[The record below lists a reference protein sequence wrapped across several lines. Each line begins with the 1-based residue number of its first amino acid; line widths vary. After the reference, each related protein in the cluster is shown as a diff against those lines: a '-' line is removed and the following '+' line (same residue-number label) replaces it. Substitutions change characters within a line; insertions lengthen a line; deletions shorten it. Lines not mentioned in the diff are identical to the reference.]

1 MSEQFRELEKPAGA
15 RNKDVVLMATV
26 TSFQALSFPGKSE
39 LRQFAELFQP
49 LFAGSSAEARRE
61 AVAALSQSPNLPLSI
76 AAFIASQ
83 PISIAAPFLA
93 SSPALSDDMLIMIAR
108 TQGAAHARAI
118 VKRERLSPT
127 VIDAL
132 VSLRH
137 ALPPRPDTAAPAS
150 ARAEPQPHAMTEA
163 RALPAAQDA
172 GSRFDRIMTE
182 LTMADLPAAVT
193 DAVSA
198 RRRAEASAPV
208 TSGPVTDSPVASA
221 TSPEAAAA
229 EAGSAREEALR
240 QTIKRMAYQQ
250 RPAADDRLGRRQATP
265 LQTALLVR
273 FARAHDGSLF
283 ATTLAD
289 MLSAS
294 RWLAERILLD
304 ISGRQLATTL
314 AGVAMEPSEA
324 IFILEHIYPHLARRE
339 NGVSR
344 AESLF
349 FGMDAD
355 QAEDR
360 IDSWIRADRYTFA
373 GEEPQ
378 AGSREG
384 AANAGSVKPGMAA
397 NQASAKR
404 QPVGDEHGRQV
415 LRARKR

>member
-1 MSEQFRELEKPAGA
+1 MVSEQFRELEKPAGA

-49 LFAGSSAEARRE
+49 LFAGSSVEARRE
-61 AVAALSQSPNLPLSI
+61 AVAALSRSPNLPLSV

-108 TQGAAHARAI
+108 TQGADHARAI

-137 ALPPRPDTAAPAS
+137 ALPPRPDKVKVEETKVEPPQKTAPS
-150 ARAEPQPHAMTEA
+150 
-163 RALPAAQDA
+163 
-172 GSRFDRIMTE
+172 SFDKV
-182 LTMADLPAAVT
+182 MADLEMSDLSGAV
-193 DAVSA
+193 
-198 RRRAEASAPV
+198 APQKIV
-208 TSGPVTDSPVASA
+208 PEPV
-221 TSPEAAAA
+221 
-229 EAGSAREEALR
+229 AREEALR

-250 RPAADDRLGRRQATP
+250 RPPREDRLGRRQATP
-265 LQTALLVR
+265 VQTALLVR
-273 FARAHDGSLF
+273 FARAHDGGFF

-289 MLSAS
+289 MLSSS

-314 AGVAMEPSEA
+314 AGVAMEDRDA
-324 IFILEHIYPHLARRE
+324 VFILEHIYPHLARRE
-339 NGVSR
+339 NDASR
-344 AESLF
+344 AETLL
-349 FGMDAD
+349 FGMDPD
-355 QAEDR
+355 QAEAR

-373 GEEPQ
+373 GEELPVV
-378 AGSREG
+378 ARETEQREVSAT
-384 AANAGSVKPGMAA
+384 AATSLKAA
-397 NQASAKR
+397 NQGSPKR
-404 QPVGDEHGRQV
+404 QPVGDDHGRQV

>member
-1 MSEQFRELEKPAGA
+1 MSEQFRELERPAGA

-49 LFAGSSAEARRE
+49 LFAGSSVEARRE

-108 TQGAAHARAI
+108 TQGADHARAI

-137 ALPPRPDTAAPAS
+137 ALPPRPDKVKADETKPEVQAPQAAKAPPS
-150 ARAEPQPHAMTEA
+150 
-163 RALPAAQDA
+163 
-172 GSRFDRIMTE
+172 SFDKV
-182 LTMADLPAAVT
+182 MADLEMSDLPGAASAAV
-193 DAVSA
+193 S
-198 RRRAEASAPV
+198 EP
-208 TSGPVTDSPVASA
+208 A
-221 TSPEAAAA
+221 TES
-229 EAGSAREEALR
+229 REEALR

-250 RPAADDRLGRRQATP
+250 RPARSDRLGRRQATP
-265 LQTALLVR
+265 VQTALLVR
-273 FARAHDGSLF
+273 FARTHDGGFF

-289 MLSAS
+289 MLTSS

-314 AGVAMEPSEA
+314 AGVAMEDREA
-324 IFILEHIYPHLARRE
+324 IFILEHIYPHLSRRE
-339 NGVSR
+339 NGASR
-344 AESLF
+344 AENLF
-349 FGMDAD
+349 FGMDPD
-355 QAEDR
+355 QAEAR

-373 GEEPQ
+373 GEEQ
-378 AGSREG
+378 TIEAGD
-384 AANAGSVKPGMAA
+384 GSERTAVPSSKPLTAA
-397 NQASAKR
+397 NQAASKR

>member
-1 MSEQFRELEKPAGA
+1 MSEQFRELERPAGA

-49 LFAGSSAEARRE
+49 LFAGSSVEARRE
-61 AVAALSQSPNLPLSI
+61 AVAALSQSPSLPLSV

-83 PISIAAPFLA
+83 PIAIAAPFLA
-93 SSPALSDDMLIMIAR
+93 ASPALSDDMLIMIAR
-108 TQGAAHARAI
+108 TQGADHARAI

-137 ALPPRPDTAAPAS
+137 ALPPRPEKSEIETTTAKPQEA
-150 ARAEPQPHAMTEA
+150 AEPTSFERVMA
-163 RALPAAQDA
+163 D
-172 GSRFDRIMTE
+172 
-182 LTMADLPAAVT
+182 LTMADLPGAT
-193 DAVSA
+193 TN
-198 RRRAEASAPV
+198 PV
-208 TSGPVTDSPVASA
+208 TVSKTANVPAE
-221 TSPEAAAA
+221 TSTPEATPTDQ
-229 EAGSAREEALR
+229 AREEMLR

-250 RPAADDRLGRRQATP
+250 RPATSDRLGRRQATP

-273 FARAHDGSLF
+273 FARSHDGSLF

-289 MLSAS
+289 LLSSS

-314 AGVAMEPSEA
+314 AGVAMDDREA
-324 IFILEHIYPHLARRE
+324 IFVLEHIYPHLARRE
-339 NGVSR
+339 NGASR
-344 AESLF
+344 AENLF
-349 FGMDAD
+349 FGLDPVE
-355 QAEDR
+355 AEAR

-373 GEEPQ
+373 GEELPVEPRDKVTASPVVQ
-378 AGSREG
+378 LT
-384 AANAGSVKPGMAA
+384 AA

>member
-49 LFAGSSAEARRE
+49 LFAGSSLEARRE
-61 AVAALSQSPNLPLSI
+61 AVAALSQSPSLPLSI

-93 SSPALSDDMLIMIAR
+93 VSPALSDDMLITIAR
-108 TQGAAHARAI
+108 TQGADHARAI

-137 ALPPRPDTAAPAS
+137 ALPPRPEKAKTENAVVA
-150 ARAEPQPHAMTEA
+150 PQPQAHTT
-163 RALPAAQDA
+163 AQA
-172 GSRFDRIMTE
+172 SSFDKVMVE
-182 LTMADLPAAVT
+182 LEMADLPGAI
-193 DAVSA
+193 
-198 RRRAEASAPV
+198 RPAETKAQETPAP
-208 TSGPVTDSPVASA
+208 T
-221 TSPEAAAA
+221 
-229 EAGSAREEALR
+229 REEALR
-240 QTIKRMAYQQ
+240 QTIKRLAYQQ
-250 RPAADDRLGRRQATP
+250 RPAAGDRLGRRQATP

-273 FARAHDGSLF
+273 FARAHDGALF

-289 MLSAS
+289 LLASS
-294 RWLAERILLD
+294 RWLSERILLD

-314 AGVAMEPSEA
+314 SGVAMDPSEA
-324 IFILEHIYPHLARRE
+324 IFILEHIYPHLARRDQ
-339 NGVSR
+339 GMSR
-344 AESLF
+344 AETLF
-349 FGMDAD
+349 FGMDPDA
-355 QAEDR
+355 AEAR

-373 GEEPQ
+373 GEELP
-378 AGSREG
+378 
-384 AANAGSVKPGMAA
+384 AAPPVAKTRGDEAAPLAAA
-397 NQASAKR
+397 NQATAKR

>member
-1 MSEQFRELEKPAGA
+1 MSEEFRELEKPAGA

-26 TSFQALSFPGKSE
+26 TSFQALSFPGKTE

-49 LFAGSSAEARRE
+49 LFAGSSMEARRE

-83 PISIAAPFLA
+83 PISVAAPFLA
-93 SSPALSDDMLIMIAR
+93 ASPALSDDMLIMIAR
-108 TQGAAHARAI
+108 TQGADHARAI

-137 ALPPRPDTAAPAS
+137 ALPPRPEKAK
-150 ARAEPQPHAMTEA
+150 AEQPQSKPQPQLRPTAQTE
-163 RALPAAQDA
+163 QTET
-172 GSRFDRIMTE
+172 SRFDRIMTE
-182 LTMADLPAAVT
+182 LTMADLPG
-193 DAVSA
+193 AVSQVVAA
-198 RRRAEASAPV
+198 RQQAETPAPAAPAATAV
-208 TSGPVTDSPVASA
+208 EIDAGTS
-221 TSPEAAAA
+221 
-229 EAGSAREEALR
+229 REEALR
-240 QTIKRMAYQQ
+240 QTIKRLAYQH
-250 RPAADDRLGRRQATP
+250 RPAASDRLGRRHATP

-273 FARAHDGSLF
+273 FARAHDGSFF

-289 MLSAS
+289 LLSSS

-314 AGVAMEPSEA
+314 AGVAMEPADA

-339 NGVSR
+339 HGTSR

-349 FGMDAD
+349 FGMDPD

-360 IDSWIRADRYTFA
+360 IESWIRADRYTFA
-373 GEEPQ
+373 GEEMPVASRAASAQ
-378 AGSREG
+378 ADDGRPL
-384 AANAGSVKPGMAA
+384 AAA
-397 NQASAKR
+397 NQAKR
-404 QPVGDEHGRQV
+404 QPVGDEHARQV

>member
-1 MSEQFRELEKPAGA
+1 MSEQFRELERPAGA

-61 AVAALSQSPNLPLSI
+61 AVAALSQSPNLPLSV

-83 PISIAAPFLA
+83 PISVAAPFLA

-108 TQGAAHARAI
+108 TQGADHARAI

-137 ALPPRPDTAAPAS
+137 ALPPRPDKVKADEQTPKTQPPETVKAPPS
-150 ARAEPQPHAMTEA
+150 
-163 RALPAAQDA
+163 
-172 GSRFDRIMTE
+172 SFDKV
-182 LTMADLPAAVT
+182 MADLEMNDLPGAASDTVAEPAAE
-193 DAVSA
+193 S
-198 RRRAEASAPV
+198 
-208 TSGPVTDSPVASA
+208 
-221 TSPEAAAA
+221 
-229 EAGSAREEALR
+229 REEALR
-240 QTIKRMAYQQ
+240 QTIKRMAAQQ
-250 RPAADDRLGRRQATP
+250 RPARSDRLGRRQATP
-265 LQTALLVR
+265 VQTALLVR
-273 FARAHDGSLF
+273 FARAHDGGFF

-289 MLSAS
+289 MLTSS

-314 AGVAMEPSEA
+314 AGVAMEDREA

-339 NGVSR
+339 NGASR
-344 AESLF
+344 AENLLLS
-349 FGMDAD
+349 MDLD
-355 QAEDR
+355 QAEAR

-373 GEEPQ
+373 GEEMP
-378 AGSREG
+378 AEVRHGVEHP
-384 AANAGSVKPGMAA
+384 AAPSSIPFAAA
-397 NQASAKR
+397 NQASPKR

>member
-1 MSEQFRELEKPAGA
+1 MSEQFRELERPAGA

-26 TSFQALSFPGKSE
+26 TNFQALSFPGKSE

-49 LFAGSSAEARRE
+49 LFASSSMEARRE
-61 AVAALSQSPNLPLSI
+61 AVAALSQSPRLPLSV

-108 TQGAAHARAI
+108 TQGADHARAI

-137 ALPPRPDTAAPAS
+137 ALPPRPEKAKTVAAKAAPLPS
-150 ARAEPQPHAMTEA
+150 ATP
-163 RALPAAQDA
+163 
-172 GSRFDRIMTE
+172 SSFDKAI
-182 LTMADLPAAVT
+182 ADLQMRDLPGAV
-193 DAVSA
+193 AVEESL
-198 RRRAEASAPV
+198 AEG
-208 TSGPVTDSPVASA
+208 T
-221 TSPEAAAA
+221 
-229 EAGSAREEALR
+229 AREEALR
-240 QTIKRMAYQQ
+240 QTIKRMARQQ
-250 RPAADDRLGRRQATP
+250 RPPREDRLGRRQATP
-265 LQTALLVR
+265 VQTALLVR
-273 FARAHDGSLF
+273 FARQHDGGLF

-289 MLSAS
+289 MLSSS

-314 AGVAMEPSEA
+314 AGVAMEDRDA
-324 IFILEHIYPHLARRE
+324 IFILEHIYPHLARSE
-339 NGVSR
+339 NGASR
-344 AESLF
+344 AENIL
-349 FGMDAD
+349 FGMDPD
-355 QAEDR
+355 QAEAR

-373 GEEPQ
+373 GEELPAEPQ
-378 AGSREG
+378 AARSRPDE
-384 AANAGSVKPGMAA
+384 AAPMVAA
-397 NQASAKR
+397 NQTSPKR

>member
-1 MSEQFRELEKPAGA
+1 MVSEQFRELEKPAGA

-49 LFAGSSAEARRE
+49 LFAGSSMEARRE
-61 AVAALSQSPNLPLSI
+61 AVAALSRSPNLPLSV

-108 TQGAAHARAI
+108 TQGADHARAI

-137 ALPPRPDTAAPAS
+137 ALPPRPDKTKDEAKDSVAK
-150 ARAEPQPHAMTEA
+150 AEPQQHAEPT
-163 RALPAAQDA
+163 
-172 GSRFDRIMTE
+172 RFDRIMTE
-182 LTMADLPAAVT
+182 LTMSDLPGAKPQ
-193 DAVSA
+193 
-198 RRRAEASAPV
+198 ASAAGE
-208 TSGPVTDSPVASA
+208 T
-221 TSPEAAAA
+221 A
-229 EAGSAREEALR
+229 EAGAQVDETPRAETAREEMLR

-250 RPAADDRLGRRQATP
+250 RPPREDRLGRRQATP
-265 LQTALLVR
+265 VQTALLVR
-273 FARAHDGSLF
+273 FARARDGGFF

-289 MLSAS
+289 MLSSS

-314 AGVAMEPSEA
+314 AGVAMEDRDA
-324 IFILEHIYPHLARRE
+324 VFILEHIYPHLARRE
-339 NGVSR
+339 NDASR
-344 AESLF
+344 AETLL
-349 FGMDAD
+349 FGMDPD
-355 QAEDR
+355 QAEAR

-373 GEEPQ
+373 GEELPVV
-378 AGSREG
+378 ARETEQREVSAT
-384 AANAGSVKPGMAA
+384 AATSLKAA
-397 NQASAKR
+397 NQGSPKR

>member
-1 MSEQFRELEKPAGA
+1 MVSEQFRELEKPAGA

-49 LFAGSSAEARRE
+49 LFAGSSMEARRE
-61 AVAALSQSPNLPLSI
+61 AVAALSRSPNLPLSV

-108 TQGAAHARAI
+108 TQGADHARAI

-137 ALPPRPDTAAPAS
+137 ALPPRPDKTKDEAKDSVAK
-150 ARAEPQPHAMTEA
+150 AEPQQHAEPT
-163 RALPAAQDA
+163 
-172 GSRFDRIMTE
+172 RFDRIMTE
-182 LTMADLPAAVT
+182 LTMSDLPGAKPQASAAGETAEAWAQVDET
-193 DAVSA
+193 P
-198 RRRAEASAPV
+198 RAE
-208 TSGPVTDSPVASA
+208 T
-221 TSPEAAAA
+221 
-229 EAGSAREEALR
+229 AREEMLR

-250 RPAADDRLGRRQATP
+250 RPPREDRLGRRQATP
-265 LQTALLVR
+265 VQTALLVR
-273 FARAHDGSLF
+273 FARARDGGFF

-289 MLSAS
+289 MLSSS

-314 AGVAMEPSEA
+314 AGVAMEDRDA
-324 IFILEHIYPHLARRE
+324 VFILEHIYPHLARRE
-339 NGVSR
+339 NDASR
-344 AESLF
+344 AETLL
-349 FGMDAD
+349 FGMDPD
-355 QAEDR
+355 QAEAR

-373 GEEPQ
+373 GEELPVV
-378 AGSREG
+378 ARETEQREVSAT
-384 AANAGSVKPGMAA
+384 AATSLKAA
-397 NQASAKR
+397 NQGSPKR